1 MALSPQHRLNVL
13 WHALKYLAGKAADR
27 EELPCGD
34 HKLSVAIHARVGRAE
49 LALDTIEGELVV
61 AGDQPTSSSS
71 SPNTAHVCAVILSK
85 LPPAKA
91 LKLLDELPRD
101 FEAAGGEL
109 PHVDPVRIKQ
119 VQAML
124 SRLRSKTPATRK
136 GNVVF
141 RARQPVESG

>member
-13 WHALKYLAGKAADR
+13 WHALKCLAGKAADR
-27 EELPCGD
+27 EELPCGE
-34 HKLSVAIHARVGRAE
+34 HKLSVAISARVGRAAVDLGE
-49 LALDTIEGELVV
+49 IEGELVV
-61 AGDQPTSSSS
+61 AGDQLTSSTS
-71 SPNTAHVCAVILSK
+71 SPNVAHVCAVILSK
-85 LPPAKA
+85 LPPQKA
-91 LKLLDELPRD
+91 LKLLDQLPRD

-124 SRLRSKTPATRK
+124 SRLRSKVPGTRR

-141 RARQPVESG
+141 RSSQPVAS